1 MAKVSRIGSRARRHK
16 RVRAKVAGT
25 AGRPRLNI
33 FRSLSHIYA
42 QVIDDAQGVTLVS
55 ASSLDAELRAE
66 MTGKKKSEQSKV
78 VGLAV
83 ARRALAAGIKTVI
96 FDRGGYKYHGRVKA
110 VADGAR
116 EGGLEF

>member
-55 ASSLDAELRAE
+55 ASSLDVELRAE